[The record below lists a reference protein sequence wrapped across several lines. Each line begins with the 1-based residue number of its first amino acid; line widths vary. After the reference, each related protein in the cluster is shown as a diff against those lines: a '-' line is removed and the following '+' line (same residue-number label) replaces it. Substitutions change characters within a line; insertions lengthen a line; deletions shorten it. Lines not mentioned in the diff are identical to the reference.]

1 MILVLMD
8 TCKIQMKIIY
18 DYNKSHINHVDVK
31 SSHLEMTET
40 FFWIFL
46 SFTILFS
53 KLDSFYKNK

>member
-31 SSHLEMTET
+31 SSHLEMTEI

-46 SFTILFS
+46 SFEILFS
-53 KLDSFYKNK
+53 